1 MTDQV
6 LGNRDR
12 LTDILLQISLFI
24 FISILLLRIETLLT
38 FLTV

>member
-6 LGNRDR
+6 LGNRDK